1 MFSPKPRRDVDADEG
16 VGTQSRLQSGGART
30 ENPAATSPAHA
41 AHGITSP
48 HVVCA
53 ARRYLSPH
61 SWGGQTSASLLKS
74 RLSRLVLFL
83 VNLGFILIVRFDLT
97 FTAFAILF
105 HSLTL
110 SWFCLLLSPSTA
122 ADCMH
127 AVSCDIHS
135 ALFHYILR
143 SIFFAKKF
151 FLIDFFP
158 ASCDRHT
165 SAKIS

>member
-61 SWGGQTSASLLKS
+61 SWGGQTSASLLKAQ
-74 RLSRLVLFL
+74 RTCPVFGQPWFYFNCTIWL
-83 VNLGFILIVRFDLT
+83 DLHCVCYT
-97 FTAFAILF
+97 P
-105 HSLTL
+105 SLTHSFL
-110 SWFCLLLSPSTA
+110 ILLACFTFYSCWL
-122 ADCMH
+122 H
-127 AVSCDIHS
+127 ACSVMWYSQCIVSLH
-135 ALFHYILR
+135 
-143 SIFFAKKF
+143 FAKYF
-151 FLIDFFP
+151 FSR
-158 ASCDRHT
+158 SCVSWST
-165 SAKIS
+165 FSCILW